1 MRIQELQGRRVLVVG
16 LARSGVAAAEFLV
29 RRGAQVRVTDLRTEE
44 ELPAELS
51 GLKRAGVELILG
63 SHPSGLVSG
72 MDLVIVSPGV
82 PLHAPPLREARAKG
96 VPLWGELELGFRQIQ
111 GEVIA
116 VTGTKGKST
125 TASLIAEILKRSGR
139 SVYLGGNIGQPLI
152 GLVER
157 ASRDSVFV
165 VEVSSF
171 QLETIESFRPRI
183 AVLLDVTP
191 DHLDWH
197 PSFEAYVQAKQR
209 IFTNQEAGDWAV
221 VYGGNPL
228 TLDMASKA
236 RSKKIYFS
244 YEGLSDLERKIR
256 VEGPWIVRSDSGET
270 RPLVRLESIPLK
282 GRHNVENIMAA
293 LGVASVVDIEPEL
306 LALAVG
312 DFSGVPHALERVG
325 ELDGVAF
332 YNDSKATNLAA
343 ASAALESFDSGVF
356 LILGGRSK
364 AGDFKSL
371 RSHVKRK
378 VKRVLAIGESK
389 HLIETALGD
398 LVPVVACRSLKQA
411 VETAFRNARPGD
423 TVLLSPACASF
434 DMFTDYAERGERF
447 REEVEKLAK
456 RNGRVRSNCG
466 EESNGKD

>member
-1 MRIQELQGRRVLVVG
+1 VLIVG

-29 RRGAQVRVTDLRTEE
+29 RRGAQVRGTDLRSEV
-44 ELPAELS
+44 ELSAELS
-51 GLKRAGVELILG
+51 GLRQIGVELVLG
-63 SHPSGLVSG
+63 SHPPGLVSDI
-72 MDLVIVSPGV
+72 DLVIASPGV
-82 PLHAPPLREARAKG
+82 PLHALPLREAQAKG
-96 VPLWGELELGFRQIQ
+96 VPLWGELELAFRQIR

-125 TASLIAEILKRSGR
+125 TASLIAEVLKRAGR
-139 SVYLGGNIGQPLI
+139 SVYLGGNIGRPLI
-152 GLVER
+152 GLVEE

-197 PSFEAYVQAKQR
+197 PSFDAYVQAKQR

-244 YEGLSDLERKIR
+244 YEGLGDRERKIR
-256 VEGPWIVRSDSGET
+256 VEGPWIVRSDGGET

-312 DFSGVPHALERVG
+312 DFSGVPHALERVA
-325 ELDGVAF
+325 ELDGVVF

-343 ASAALESFDSGVF
+343 AAAALESFDPGVF

-364 AGDFKSL
+364 AGDFKTL
-371 RSHVKRK
+371 RTHVKRN

-389 HLIETALGD
+389 HRIESALSD
-398 LVPVVACRSLKQA
+398 LVPVVTCRSLKEA
-411 VETAFRNARPGD
+411 VETAFRSARPGD

-456 RNGRVRSNCG
+456 RTRRFRSNRG